1 MQIVEPVRAADIDP
15 VLGDIQIPSCPMVL
29 QSIVR
34 EVRRQNPDFAGI
46 KKLIASDIGVSAA
59 LINAVNSP
67 MFGVTR
73 KISSIEHALFLL
85 GMRNIKQIVESHFLR
100 HAFEAGRSPGM
111 RQYWKRASRI
121 ATLCSFVSGSTGSC
135 DADLAYTYG
144 LFRDAGM
151 AVLRIKHPAYEP
163 FLTGEVLAKG
173 GESLLKKEEAAFKVD
188 HARVG
193 SYLATRWNL
202 SESIALAILQHH
214 DDRSTLPLP
223 ANGEVNSDESA
234 EAQDVAE
241 TLLALGVMTDW
252 MSIRVGALV
261 SSPPPRGIREP
272 MERLGIDPSQLEA
285 MISEARQV
293 LKRSA

>member
-1 MQIVEPVRAADIDP
+1 MQIVEPVRAADVDP
-15 VLGDIQIPSCPMVL
+15 VLADIQIPSCPMVL

-34 EVRRQNPDFAGI
+34 EVRRQNPDFVGI
-46 KKLIASDIGVSAA
+46 KKLIASDVGVSAA

-73 KISSIEHALFLL
+73 KINSIEHALFLL

-121 ATLCSFVSGSTGSC
+121 ATLCSFVSGATGSC
-135 DADLAYTYG
+135 DADIAYTYG

-151 AVLRIKHPAYEP
+151 AVLRIKHSAYEP
-163 FLTGEVLAKG
+163 FLTGEVLSRG
-173 GESLLKKEEAAFKVD
+173 GESLLKKEEAAFKVH

-193 SYLATRWNL
+193 SYLAARWNL

-214 DDRSTLPLP
+214 DDRSTLKLP
-223 ANGEVNSDESA
+223 VNGAVNSSESA
-234 EAQDVAE
+234 EAQDLAE

-261 SSPPPRGIREP
+261 ASPPPQAMHET
-272 MERLGIDPSQLEA
+272 MERLGIDPSQLEP

-293 LKRSA
+293 LRRSA